1 MTVEERIK
9 GRKIGIIGMARSG
22 LAAALLAK
30 RFGGAPLVSDSAR
43 AELVAPQTETLRQE
57 GIPYET
63 GGHTEQ
69 LLGSDYLIISPGV
82 PPNIDIV
89 VKARAEG
96 LPIFSEL
103 EFASWVCRGKIIAVT
118 GSNGK
123 TTTTTLIGE
132 IFKEAGFETWVCGN
146 IGRPFAEIADKV
158 TESGVAVVEVS
169 TFQLEA
175 IEDFRPHIAAILNLT
190 PDHIDRHG
198 SFEAYKQMKYR
209 ITENQAAEDFLIL
222 NHDDPEISAAKIS
235 TRAKILSFSIKPPN
249 SANTFVKDDS
259 LFSNY
264 KNRQIKIMKVTE
276 INIPGRHNLQNA
288 ATAAL
293 TAVLFDISS
302 EVMRKVL
309 KEFPGVEHRLE
320 NTGTVAGVYFIND
333 SKATNVDSVCV
344 ALQSMT
350 RPVYL
355 ILGGRDKGAGYEPII
370 EVGRDRIKGIL
381 AIGEARE
388 KIFNALGQSFPTQ
401 FADSLEE
408 AVHRCFELA
417 LPGETVL
424 LSPGCASF
432 DMFENFEH
440 RGKVFKAVVDSLR
453 KNKKKDE
460 TLSN

>member
-9 GRKIGIIGMARSG
+9 GRKIGVIGMARSG

-43 AELVAPQTETLRQE
+43 AELVASQTETLRHE

-63 GGHTEQ
+63 GGHTEL

-89 VKARAEG
+89 VKARAKG

-103 EFASWVCRGKIIAVT
+103 EFASWVCRGKIIAIT

-123 TTTTTLIGE
+123 TTTTTLIGK
-132 IFKEAGFETWVCGN
+132 IFKEAGFEIYVCGN
-146 IGRPFAEIADKV
+146 IGQPFADIADKV
-158 TESGVAVVEVS
+158 TENGVAVVEVS

-209 ITENQAAEDFLIL
+209 ITENQTAEDFLIL

-235 TRAKILSFSIKPPN
+235 TRTKILTFSIQPPN
-249 SANTFVKDDS
+249 SASTFVKDDC
-259 LFSNY
+259 LFGNY
-264 KNRQIKIMKVTE
+264 KNSQTKIMKVSE

-288 ATAAL
+288 AAAVCTAI
-293 TAVLFDISS
+293 LFDIPP

-309 KEFPGVEHRLE
+309 KEFSGVEHRLE
-320 NTGTVAGVYFIND
+320 NAGTVAGVYFVND

-370 EVGRDRIKGIL
+370 EVGKDRIKGIL

-388 KIFNALGQSFPTQ
+388 KIFNTLGQTFPTQ

-460 TLSN
+460 KLSN

>member
-1 MTVEERIK
+1 MTAEERIK

-30 RFGGAPLVSDSAR
+30 RLGGTPFVSDSAR
-43 AELVAPQTETLRQE
+43 AELVARQVE
-57 GIPYET
+57 ALNQEEIPYET

-69 LLGSDYLIISPGV
+69 LLSCDYLIISPGV

-89 VKARAEG
+89 VKARAQG
-96 LPIFSEL
+96 LPVFSEL

-132 IFKEAGFETWVCGN
+132 IFKEAGFETFVCGN
-146 IGRPFAEIADKV
+146 IGRPFADIADRV
-158 TESGVAVVEVS
+158 PEDGVAVVEVS

-175 IEDFRPHIAAILNLT
+175 IDDFHPHVAAILNLT

-209 ITENQAAEDFLIL
+209 ITENQTAEDFLIL
-222 NHDDPEISAAKIS
+222 NLDDPEISAAKIS
-235 TRAKILSFSIKPPN
+235 TRTKILTFSLKAQGA
-249 SANTFVKDDS
+249 ANTFIQDDY
-259 LFSNY
+259 LFGEY
-264 KNRQIKIMKVTE
+264 KNRQMQIIKISD

-288 ATAAL
+288 AAAVCTAM
-293 TAVLFDISS
+293 LFDIPA

-309 KEFPGVEHRLE
+309 QEFPGVEHRLE
-320 NTGTVAGVYFIND
+320 NVGTVAGVYFIND

-355 ILGGRDKGAGYEPII
+355 ILGGRDKGSGYEPII
-370 EVGRDRIKGIL
+370 EVGKDRVKGIL

-388 KIFNALGQSFPTQ
+388 KIFNALGQTFPTQ

-440 RGKVFKAVVDSLR
+440 RGKVFKAVVESLR